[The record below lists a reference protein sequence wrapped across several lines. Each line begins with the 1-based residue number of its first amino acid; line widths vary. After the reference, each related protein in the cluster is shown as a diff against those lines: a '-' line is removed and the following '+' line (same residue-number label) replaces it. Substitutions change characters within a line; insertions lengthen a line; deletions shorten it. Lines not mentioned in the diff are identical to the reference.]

1 MASSSSEINCPHDVF
16 LSFRG
21 EDVRVRFRSH
31 FLKELN
37 RKLITPFKDDEIVKG
52 RSIGHELINAIR
64 GSRISVVAFSDNYA
78 SSSWCLDELVEIIK
92 CREELGQIVIPIFYD
107 VDPSH
112 VKKQTEGFGVIFE
125 KTCQGRKEEEK
136 LRWRRALTQAATIA
150 GEDSRNWSDEA
161 KMIEKIVNDV
171 SNKLCSTAC
180 NDFDDFV
187 GIEAHMKNMNSLL
200 ELESER
206 VVMVGIWGPSGVG
219 KTSIGRALFS
229 QLSCQFQ
236 GSIFIDKT
244 KEIYTRANSYDY
256 NTKLDLQAQFLSEI
270 LDQKDIKVHSLHT
283 MIDRLGQKKVLVVF
297 DDMDDQVLLDAVL
310 GKTRCVG
317 PRSRIVV
324 ISKDRELLRACG
336 IESDRIYE
344 VEYPSK
350 ELASQMFCR
359 CAFGQDSPPDGFT
372 ELASDAVE
380 LSRNLPLALNVL
392 GSSLAGLRKEE
403 LEERMPKLVNRMA
416 GQVDKTLKD
425 SYDRLKE
432 EDKAIFRHIAC
443 LFNHKPCDYVKGL
456 LEDSKLDVD
465 VGLVTLAE
473 RCLIQISED
482 KIIRMHDFL
491 QKMGREI
498 VRQPCIQ
505 DPGEREF
512 LLDSKEIYDVLVDG
526 TGTKSVLGIFLN
538 LREIEDELSIS
549 EEAFSGMKNLRFLRI
564 YGVSEEDK
572 ETILQ
577 LRGGKNRRRRQLGL
591 RKWYWW
597 GSMHLQEGK
606 NHIWRQLRL
615 LEWWGCSMTSMPL
628 NFRAENLVELRMPD
642 SQLHKLWE
650 GVEVLKSLKTMDL
663 RRSKHLK
670 VFPDLSKA
678 TNLEELYLEDCCSL
692 VTIPS
697 SIRSLK
703 KLRKLDMKRCTKLRD
718 LPANIDLESL
728 HSLNFSGCSQLRSF
742 PHISRNISHL
752 FLDETK
758 IEEVPE
764 RIEDISRL
772 SYVSMKGCKNLK
784 RISPNISKLEVIFFS
799 DSYSLDEQSH
809 YTQECAHKINIPVSS
824 GSSSRSWKNDVF
836 LSFYGKDVRK
846 TLISHL
852 YKEFSIRKVTACT
865 DDMLVP
871 GDEQHGIRESRIAV
885 VVLSNNYVSSSWCL
899 DGLVEIIKCGKE
911 IGQEVIPVYYGVEP
925 AHIRTQIL
933 DLGKASKKGYT
944 VDNHKQRVEAL
955 TVLNQLKGYYFPD
968 CDSEAEII
976 QKMADDISFA
986 LNITPKEYLD
996 VVGATMPSSLNQET
1010 GEALY
1015 DRLDWN
1021 EKVLFR
1027 HIACFL
1033 NNKTYENVMRLL
1045 EDSELDVGSGLNIL
1059 LHTSLIRI
1067 SEKRVIRMKPVLQKL
1082 GRNIVLRPFINQPA
1096 KRQFLMDTS
1105 EGCDV
1110 LIDQTGNE
1118 RMFVISFK
1126 VSETSKRDERFRGM
1140 KKLQFLRMFKKSLY
1154 GKQVRVHLVKGLFFV
1169 GMT

>member
-1 MASSSSEINCPHDVF
+1 
-16 LSFRG
+16 
-21 EDVRVRFRSH
+21 
-31 FLKELN
+31 
-37 RKLITPFKDDEIVKG
+37 
-52 RSIGHELINAIR
+52 
-64 GSRISVVAFSDNYA
+64 
-78 SSSWCLDELVEIIK
+78 
-92 CREELGQIVIPIFYD
+92 
-107 VDPSH
+107 
-112 VKKQTEGFGVIFE
+112 
-125 KTCQGRKEEEK
+125 
-136 LRWRRALTQAATIA
+136 
-150 GEDSRNWSDEA
+150 
-161 KMIEKIVNDV
+161 MIEKIVNDV

-416 GQVDKTLKD
+416 GQ
-425 SYDRLKE
+425 
-432 EDKAIFRHIAC
+432 
-443 LFNHKPCDYVKGL
+443 
-456 LEDSKLDVD
+456 
-465 VGLVTLAE
+465 
-473 RCLIQISED
+473 
-482 KIIRMHDFL
+482 
-491 QKMGREI
+491 
-498 VRQPCIQ
+498 
-505 DPGEREF
+505 
-512 LLDSKEIYDVLVDG
+512 
-526 TGTKSVLGIFLN
+526 GTKSVLGIFLN

-772 SYVSMKGCKNLK
+772 SYVSMK
-784 RISPNISKLEVIFFS
+784 
-799 DSYSLDEQSH
+799 
-809 YTQECAHKINIPVSS
+809 
-824 GSSSRSWKNDVF
+824 
-836 LSFYGKDVRK
+836 
-846 TLISHL
+846 
-852 YKEFSIRKVTACT
+852 
-865 DDMLVP
+865 
-871 GDEQHGIRESRIAV
+871 
-885 VVLSNNYVSSSWCL
+885 
-899 DGLVEIIKCGKE
+899 
-911 IGQEVIPVYYGVEP
+911 
-925 AHIRTQIL
+925 
-933 DLGKASKKGYT
+933 